1 MDLSYDRGQIPGD
14 YCFLQENI
22 ENGLIFLKSRCRLLC
37 LLYDIFG
44 YWVAGWNKAMD
55 GDNGEVTIMEK
66 RTMKKLN
73 IGKGQR
79 PGLRFNGQWN

>member
-1 MDLSYDRGQIPGD
+1 
-14 YCFLQENI
+14 
-22 ENGLIFLKSRCRLLC
+22 
-37 LLYDIFG
+37 
-44 YWVAGWNKAMD
+44 MD

-79 PGLRFNGQWN
+79 PGLRFNANGIETRKNILKAAAKLFAERGYDGTSFRDITEASVSDWARLSIISVSSIIFIWKR